1 MGSKTGGVSQSRN
14 LYFAWGTFIRA
25 DLLFSNGLRGR
36 SPPWGA
42 ECVRPRRQILGCNA
56 YRSRSGWPASLASNV
71 RERHWP
77 LCHR

>member
-14 LYFAWGTFIRA
+14 LYFAWGAFIRA

-42 ECVRPRRQILGCNA
+42 ERVRPCRQILGCDA
-56 YRSRSGWPASLASNV
+56 CRSAFRLASKLGEQ
-71 RERHWP
+71 RTGAT
-77 LCHR
+77 